1 MNDPAASAASAR
13 RDAAVGAGRVLK
25 VYVDSTSLALVHQ
38 MADFVACADS
48 PEVVKLITWLRL
60 PLTPAQLEG
69 CNARYVQQLA
79 AVSPAFV
86 ATVVEAVKRHRF
98 ERIELHANQYHAWRG
113 AAPLLR
119 ALVPVLK
126 AQGSDARERVGLH
139 LYDDGTVGLVQ
150 REALKIHADP
160 AAALE
165 AAAADLRRAVFDGQP
180 LRWGVEQGYAWHHL
194 FETRYHMLRPDV
206 LLRDAPGQALH
217 ALFEPLAMEMRFD
230 GLPQLSD
237 PQSARYLALFGL
249 DAEVAE
255 RLAPVA
261 GRSDALLFTGSSA
274 WDPAQNQR
282 LADTQVQAIATLRA
296 NGCVPAEWR
305 IAFKGHPA
313 NGTQD
318 HRLVAALGDDVVVLP
333 PRVPLEVLA
342 MAGLLPARVAGVMS
356 SLYCTLPP
364 GAIEYLLC
372 RRCAVEGGAGSVL
385 VDLMLATGMV
395 DAERLLPMLD

>member
-1 MNDPAASAASAR
+1 MTALAAPAATAR
-13 RDAAVGAGRVLK
+13 RAAATGAGRVLK
-25 VYVDSTSLALVHQ
+25 LYVDSTSLALVHQ
-38 MADFVACADS
+38 MADFVACAES
-48 PEVVKLITWLRL
+48 PEVVKLVTWLRL

-86 ATVVEAVKRHRF
+86 ATVVEAVKRHGF

-126 AQGSDARERVGLH
+126 GDIRDIVRLH

-150 REALKIHADP
+150 REALKAHADP
-160 AAALE
+160 GAALE

-180 LRWGVEQGYAWHHL
+180 LRWGVEQGYAWQHL
-194 FETRYHMLRPDV
+194 FETRYHMLRRDV
-206 LLRDAPGQALH
+206 LLRDAPGQTLH
-217 ALFEPLAMEMRFD
+217 ALFQPLAEDMRFD
-230 GLPQLSD
+230 GLPQLTD
-237 PQSARYLALFGL
+237 AQSARYLGLFGL

-282 LADTQVQAIATLRA
+282 LADTQVQAIAALRA

-313 NGTQD
+313 NGAQD

-333 PRVPLEVLA
+333 ARVPLEVLA
-342 MAGLLPARVAGVMS
+342 MAGLLPAHVAGVMS
-356 SLYCTLPP
+356 SLYCTLPA

-372 RRCAVEGGAGSVL
+372 RRCAVEGGAGSAL
-385 VDLMLATGMV
+385 VELMLATGMI
-395 DAERLLPMLD
+395 DAARLLPLLD

>member
-1 MNDPAASAASAR
+1 MTAAAPEAAERAHPAPAR
-13 RDAAVGAGRVLK
+13 GRVLK
-25 VYVDSTSLALVHQ
+25 LYVDSTSLSLVHQ
-38 MADFVACADS
+38 MADFVACAEQ

-60 PLTPAQLEG
+60 PLAPEQLAG
-69 CNARYVQQLA
+69 CNASYVPQMA

-86 ATVVEAVKRHRF
+86 ATVANAVKRHRF

-113 AAPLLR
+113 VVPLLQ
-119 ALVPVLK
+119 ALVPLLPDP
-126 AQGSDARERVGLH
+126 GERLFLH

-150 REALKIHADP
+150 REALKALPDP
-160 AAALE
+160 AQALA
-165 AAAADLRRAVFDGQP
+165 AAAADLRAAVFERRP
-180 LRWGVEQGYAWHHL
+180 LRWGIAQGYAWQHL
-194 FETRYHMLRPDV
+194 FETRYHMLRRDV
-206 LLRDAPGQALH
+206 LRRDAAGQALH
-217 ALFEPLAMEMRFD
+217 ALFEPRAEDMRFD
-230 GLPQLSD
+230 GLPQLTD
-237 PQSARYLALFGL
+237 AQSARYLALFGL
-249 DAEVAE
+249 DAEVAG
-255 RLAPVA
+255 RLSPVA

-274 WDPAQNQR
+274 WDPAQNR
-282 LADTQVQAIATLRA
+282 ALADTQVRAIAALRE
-296 NGCVPAEWR
+296 NGCVPPEWR

-372 RRCAVEGGAGSVL
+372 RRCAVEGGAGAPL
-385 VDLMLATGMV
+385 VDLMLATGMISA
-395 DAERLLPMLD
+395 DRLLPLLD